1 MPGVWSAGAGP
12 PCGPGSGTWP
22 ESEPQCCRRPGW
34 ESGRRRRV
42 RPPGYAV
49 AEGEKATPS
58 GAAARPCLPL
68 AKLRK
73 WRVGGELASGEPS
86 VPSVEDKSR
95 AWLLQSEAVTAATT
109 AAVAQPKGCVVA
121 TAWAATVPPA
131 LSAIYPLERGSFM
144 VTKP

>member
-1 MPGVWSAGAGP
+1 M
-12 PCGPGSGTWP
+12 
-22 ESEPQCCRRPGW
+22 
-34 ESGRRRRV
+34 
-42 RPPGYAV
+42 

-73 WRVGGELASGEPS
+73 CRVGGELASGEPS

-121 TAWAATVPPA
+121 TACAATVPPA
-131 LSAIYPLERGSFM
+131 LSAIYESAD
-144 VTKP
+144 